1 MPISTLPRI
10 SGRAAVKRPNVT
22 WSRIVCRIR
31 FASGGFPPQSQALT
45 FRRGWFTVRRTTD
58 PNWAHTRPRHSLS
71 RSIGRGSNSNQP
83 SHPERTP
90 STIPAPSSTRR
101 CLAIACRVNV
111 EPSLNWQS
119 NVAAAADCLDTYR
132 DIDYLAAAG
141 TSRGGPIRDI
151 VRTIGRPFE
160 QGPIRSRSRGRLSAA
175 RRANGPCAATR
186 LAMRLKARQHEL
198 ILRAAP
204 PSVRY
209 RPRGFECGDSH

>member
-31 FASGGFPPQSQALT
+31 FASRGFQPQSQALT

-101 CLAIACRVNV
+101 CLAIACRVNA

-119 NVAAAADCLDTYR
+119 NVAARGRLPRHLSRHR
-132 DIDYLAAAG
+132 DLAAAG

-151 VRTIGRPFE
+151 VRTIGRQFE
-160 QGPIRSRSRGRLSAA
+160 QWANSVEVARPVVGR
-175 RRANGPCAATR
+175 P
-186 LAMRLKARQHEL
+186 
-198 ILRAAP
+198 
-204 PSVRY
+204 
-209 RPRGFECGDSH
+209 